1 LLNRDGG
8 RVPLCN
14 RSDDVDSC
22 EADLTINLR
31 VCADGGG
38 PVRDHLLYQRVGVLK
53 TRHAEPRTQVMIN
66 AHTIGNTLTRHMR
79 VPRSPNK
86 GLVEMTVRVDEAG
99 KCEHSVSG
107 LEAVAGFGTHVA
119 VDSSDSPVVD
129 QNID

>member
-1 LLNRDGG
+1 DAANHPNALVYGADEQLVNARPAKHSRLRKRDLLNRDGG

-38 PVRDHLLYQRVGVLK
+38 PVRDHLLYQRAGVLK

-66 AHTIGNTLTRHMR
+66 
-79 VPRSPNK
+79 
-86 GLVEMTVRVDEAG
+86 
-99 KCEHSVSG
+99 
-107 LEAVAGFGTHVA
+107 
-119 VDSSDSPVVD
+119 
-129 QNID
+129 